1 MNTEFIYQVYV
12 NDNNPQTAG
21 IYIRKVVQEKI
32 DPMTDLPYLYQIDA
46 TIPFGQGFQSD
57 WIDRQRLCV
66 LQSWGPNNSSRQWL
80 TTDKKAAVEEFTRL
94 VDKAQK
100 ILAERIE
107 QDQNTYHAF
116 ADKKVEVMQE
126 FLKEEETK

>member
-1 MNTEFIYQVYV
+1 MTEFIYQVYV

-46 TIPFGQGFQSD
+46 TIPFGQGFSSD

-66 LQSWGPNNSSRQWL
+66 LQSWGPNNSSHQWL
-80 TTDKKAAVEEFTRL
+80 TTDEGAALNEFTRL
-94 VDKAQK
+94 VDNAQK
-100 ILAERIE
+100 ILSERIE

-116 ADKKVEVMQE
+116 ADKRVETIRKFREVDE
-126 FLKEEETK
+126 K

>member
-1 MNTEFIYQVYV
+1 MTEFIYQVFV

-21 IYIRKVVQEKI
+21 IYLRKVVQEKI
-32 DPMTDLPYLYQIDA
+32 DPKTDTPFLYQIDA

-57 WIDRQRLCV
+57 WIARQKLDI
-66 LQSWGPNNSSRQWL
+66 LQSWGPNNSSHQFL
-80 TTDKKAAVEEFTRL
+80 TTDEDAAINELIRL
-94 VDKAQK
+94 VKNAQK

-116 ADKKVEVMQE
+116 TDRKVEMIMK
-126 FLKEEETK
+126 FKEVDEK

>member
-1 MNTEFIYQVYV
+1 MNAKFIYQVYV

-21 IYIRKVVQEKI
+21 IYPRKIIQEKI
-32 DPMTDLPYLYQIDA
+32 DPMTDTPYIYQVDTA
-46 TIPFGQGFQSD
+46 IPFGQGFSSD

-66 LQSWGPNNSSRQWL
+66 FQLWGQNNSSHQFL
-80 TTDKKAAVEEFTRL
+80 TMDKKVAVEEFTRL

-100 ILAERIE
+100 ILSERIE

-116 ADKKVEVMQE
+116 ADRKGKMIRRFEEVDE
-126 FLKEEETK
+126 K

>member
-1 MNTEFIYQVYV
+1 MNAKFIYQVYV

-21 IYIRKVVQEKI
+21 IYPRKIIQEKI
-32 DPMTDLPYLYQIDA
+32 DPMTDTPYIYQVDTA
-46 TIPFGQGFQSD
+46 IPFGQGFSSD

-66 LQSWGPNNSSRQWL
+66 FQLWGPNNSSHQFL
-80 TTDKKAAVEEFTRL
+80 TMDKKVAVEEFTRL

-100 ILAERIE
+100 ILSERIE

-116 ADKKVEVMQE
+116 ADRKVKMVKRFEEVDE
-126 FLKEEETK
+126 K